1 MEETADF
8 FQSLETAL
16 QNYRASL
23 EQKELRELKEEFRFF
38 HNSFQSLYEVLL
50 TKGLLNQDPYKH
62 EHKISEV
69 SAPPAGPMK
78 ESEKKDVIS
87 QRLSLYDSVLEFLNN
102 YYQFDLDYIN
112 LVRIRDLAGMV
123 NYIRWNSFT
132 ETSANLN
139 TRVLAEITKRMP
151 ANQDDLSSSILKDSI
166 RQLEK
171 RGKLILSIL
180 KKISTFQKERY
191 KYEFRLQLFNS
202 LKLKPESIENRR
214 EDVLKAIKARFPKHL
229 PDTPY
234 YPELIEEV
242 LNESAG
248 MDMEQNRQEVFKR
261 LKVEQKKEQQKAIT
275 SYKPVLL
282 EACRILSS
290 GTTPIE
296 QCVSK
301 LSYNAGILDN
311 RQYTFGEK
319 FKRWFFELVQ
329 KDQDKRIFE
338 IEYFDPQTAA
348 SRTVRLNFD
357 KFLEDLEKKSR
368 ILGALGNRMST
379 TYQKLEQGSE
389 DQIFKLLTV
398 TIEELQGFLLR
409 LPALDT
415 YLKSEVPRAQRPM
428 VKGIKIEIGAL
439 KNAVIKANQK
449 KHEYVAQKEEQEQL
463 KKLGIQV

>member
-1 MEETADF
+1 MEEIADF
-8 FQSLETAL
+8 FQSLESAL
-16 QNYRASL
+16 QKYRASL
-23 EQKELRELKEEFRFF
+23 EQKELRQLKEEFRFF

-50 TKGLLNQDPYKH
+50 RKGLLNQDPYKH

-69 SAPPAGPMK
+69 SAPPSGPMK

-102 YYQFDLDYIN
+102 YYQFDMDYIN

-151 ANQDDLSSSILKDSI
+151 ANQDDLSASILKDSI

-180 KKISTFQKERY
+180 KKISTYQKERY

-248 MDMEQNRQEVFKR
+248 FDMEQNRQEVFKR
-261 LKVEQKKEQQKAIT
+261 LKVEERKEHQKSVT

-290 GTTPIE
+290 GTTPME

-301 LSYNAGILDN
+301 LSYNAGILDK

-319 FKRWFFELVQ
+319 LKRWFFELVQ

-338 IEYFDPQTAA
+338 IEYFDPQTTV

-357 KFLEDLEKKSR
+357 KFLEDLQKKSR
-368 ILGALGNRMST
+368 ILAALGNRMST

-398 TIEELQGFLLR
+398 TIEELQGILLR

-415 YLKSEVPRAQRPM
+415 
-428 VKGIKIEIGAL
+428 
-439 KNAVIKANQK
+439 
-449 KHEYVAQKEEQEQL
+449 
-463 KKLGIQV
+463 